1 MLNTWVVTLITPLL
15 ALGIGVLSGA
25 FIMRLRVDKSNK
37 ELNKTVDDILERA
50 RKEAVDLIKDAR
62 LESKDIMHKGRKDLE
77 HDIKERKK
85 DIALL
90 ERKLQSKEDALEQK
104 IEGVHTREQDII
116 REERALEEQK
126 ANYENMRSEYI
137 EEIERVSSMTKDE
150 AKNILIE
157 EIADDARLESVRMV
171 REIEEDA
178 RAEAEQK
185 ARNILAISIQRI
197 ASEYPSEITVSTVT
211 LPNEDMK
218 GRIIGKEGRNIKSFE
233 QVTGVDVIIDDTPE
247 SVIISSFDPIRREIA
262 KLTLKKLMSD
272 GRIHPA
278 KIEGLYSKAKVDI
291 EKEVLEAGENA
302 IFSLGLHGFP
312 KELKQLIGRLKFRS
326 SYGQNAL
333 AHSVEVARVA
343 GHMASE
349 LGLDP
354 KMAKRCG
361 LLHDIGK
368 AIDYELEGSH
378 TQIGVDIAKKYKEDW
393 KVSNA
398 ILAHHNEE
406 EYKCI
411 ESILV
416 HAADIISASRPGA
429 RREVLETYIK
439 RMEKLEEIATGFDG
453 VTKSYAIQAGREI
466 RVIVEPGKIGDNRIA
481 LLSKDISQRIQE
493 ELTYPGHI
501 KVTVIREM
509 RATEY
514 AK

>member
-1 MLNTWVVTLITPLL
+1 MMSTWLVIIIMTILSL
-15 ALGIGVLSGA
+15 AIGALSGA
-25 FIMRLRVDKSNK
+25 FMMRLRVDKSNE

-50 RKEAVDLIKDAR
+50 RTEALNITKDAR
-62 LESKDIMHKGRKDLE
+62 LESKEIMHKGRQDLAADVKD
-77 HDIKERKK
+77 RKK
-85 DIALL
+85 EIAQL
-90 ERKLQSKEDALEQK
+90 EKRLQNKEETLEQK
-104 IEGVHTREQDII
+104 IDDVRTREQDLD
-116 REERALEEQK
+116 REEKALEQQRES
-126 ANYENMRSEYI
+126 YEGMRSEYI
-137 EEIERVSSMTKDE
+137 KEIERVSSMTKDE
-150 AKNILIE
+150 AKNILID
-157 EIADDARLESVRMV
+157 EIADDAKLESVRLV
-171 REIEEDA
+171 REIEEEA
-178 RAEAEQK
+178 RSNAEQK

-197 ASEYPSEITVSTVT
+197 ASEYPSEITVSTVS
-211 LPNEDMK
+211 LPNEEMK

-233 QVTGVDVIIDDTPE
+233 LVTGVDVIIDDTPE
-247 SVIISSFDPIRREIA
+247 SVIISSFDPIRREVA

-278 KIEGLYSKAKVDI
+278 KIEGFYNKAKVDV
-291 EKEVLEAGENA
+291 EKEILEAGENA
-302 IFSLGLHGFP
+302 VFTLGLHGVP

-333 AHSVEVARVA
+333 AHSVEVARVS

-393 KVSNA
+393 KVINA

-439 RMEKLEEIATGFDG
+439 RMEKLEEIATEFDG

-466 RVIVEPGKIGDNRIA
+466 RVIVEPGKIGDNRMA
-481 LLSKDISQRIQE
+481 LLSKDISKRIQD
-493 ELTYPGHI
+493 ELTYPGQI

-509 RATEY
+509 RSTEY